1 MCKGCCS
8 VKAYRV
14 DEIINVHCSDISE
27 SIIIKIYKDSP
38 NVYIETVLTSQ
49 NIDIIAKDLSKHL
62 NVRCDILCD
71 ILTSIFLSIEESE
84 IAIPIDGSE
93 VSVFVKSNTDWSVL
107 LNEDGNFITTRYEG
121 NNSGPIYFTASYND
135 DLDREITSI
144 ISTLDNKISVELLI
158 KQEGLREVFTC
169 TDGAFITSDNSTYNV
184 LKN

>member
-14 DEIINVHCSDISE
+14 DEIINVHCSDISK
-27 SIIIKIYKDSP
+27 SIIIKVYKDSP

-49 NIDIIAKDLSKHL
+49 NIDIITKDLSKHL

-71 ILTSIFLSIEESE
+71 ILTSIFLIIEESE
-84 IAIPIDGSE
+84 ISIPIDGSV
-93 VSVFVKSNTDWSVL
+93 VSVYVKSNTDWVVS
-107 LNEDGNFITTRYEG
+107 LNESVDYITVEYEG
-121 NNSGPIYFTASYND
+121 KHNNPIYFTADYND
-135 DLDREITSI
+135 DLDRDTTSI
-144 ISTLDNKISVELLI
+144 ISTTDNKISVELLI

-169 TDGAFITSDNSTYNV
+169 VDGDFITSDNDTYNV